1 MIRGFAFTA
10 FAAASLLAAQQ
21 AAAQT
26 AYERPWARPNPIIVI
41 DPYEAN
47 SVDWA
52 RVATDP
58 NVKAVIHRAFHGR
71 RQDRQ
76 FVARVA
82 AAREKGLLVGAYL
95 LGRPGDPIAQADALV
110 DLANRT
116 GVTFLAL
123 DIENLDPALSMTLP
137 NAVRFI
143 ERVHEKT
150 GRYPAFYTNWSTYN
164 HISSTYGP
172 NSVFAKTPLW
182 VARFRNMLGNQNRTV
197 WQDYSFW
204 QFSSEINCMPGRTCA
219 YRVPGTQT
227 DMDVNIF
234 NGTEE
239 QLRALFRLDSRRTA
253 IRGRTGS
260 AGCARLLHPAWVGGG
275 WRRREDGAR
284 RLAATG
290 PAPSL
295 GGRRRF
301 SSGAPPLAIERA
313 WRTFCAP
320 QQL

>member
-1 MIRGFAFTA
+1 M
-10 FAAASLLAAQQ
+10 
-21 AAAQT
+21 
-26 AYERPWARPNPIIVI
+26 
-41 DPYEAN
+41 
-47 SVDWA
+47 
-52 RVATDP
+52 
-58 NVKAVIHRAFHGR
+58 
-71 RQDRQ
+71 
-76 FVARVA
+76 A

-137 NAVRFI
+137 NAVQFI

-301 SSGAPPLAIERA
+301 SSGAPPLALNGLGAHFVHRSNFHRLPPRYGRGMKSQITVHQGSLADEFEARAATLRRVAERDA
-313 WRTFCAP
+313 GSGRA
-320 QQL
+320 LGAASDRRRI